1 MTVGVLLLAAGQSRR
16 YGADKRLARLPT
28 GETLLRAS
36 LALVL
41 RTELPVTVCLR
52 PDDVNLLAEL
62 QAQEQEQELSVVS
75 CDRAALGMG
84 ATLAQGMAALPP
96 WEAVIVMLADM
107 PWIKSASLLALARIV
122 TDQTIAVP
130 VFRDQRGNPV
140 AFGREYFDQLGDCQG
155 DQGAR
160 SVVMSHASMV
170 TEVAVED
177 EGILLDVDHPDDLSA
192 NR

>member
-16 YGADKRLARLPT
+16 YGADKRLARLPA

-41 RTELPVTVCLR
+41 RTELPVSVCLR
-52 PDDVNLLAEL
+52 PDDVDLLAEL
-62 QAQEQEQELSVVS
+62 SAQGLSVVS
-75 CDRAALGMG
+75 CDQAALGMG

-96 WEAVIVMLADM
+96 WDAVIVMLADM
-107 PWIKSASLLALARIV
+107 PWIKSASLLELARIV
-122 TDQTIAVP
+122 TDRTITVP
-130 VFRDQRGNPV
+130 VFRNQRGNPV
-140 AFGREYFDQLGDCQG
+140 AFGREYFGQLAECQG

-160 SVVMSHASMV
+160 SVVMSHAPMV
-170 TEVAVED
+170 IEVAVED